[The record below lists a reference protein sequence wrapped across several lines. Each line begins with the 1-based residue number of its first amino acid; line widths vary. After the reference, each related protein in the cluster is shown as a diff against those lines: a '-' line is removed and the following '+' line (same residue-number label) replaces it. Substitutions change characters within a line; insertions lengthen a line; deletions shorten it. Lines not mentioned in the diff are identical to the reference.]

1 MNLLKP
7 LAWGL
12 GGLVTGVVGGIAN
25 EMFNKATKPSDLYP
39 MPPPYPPIPRILWR
53 KLRGD

>member
-12 GGLVTGVVGGIAN
+12 GGLVTGLVGGLAN
-25 EMFNKATKPSDLYP
+25 EMFDKATKPSDLYP
-39 MPPPYPPIPRILWR
+39 MPPPYPPVPRILWR